1 MQVSEPQR
9 LTMPENFVRGFAHW
23 VANKGVDPHEFAKSY
38 VDRTVQLG
46 YAPDLKQAAQ
56 EFVSERIGG

>member
-1 MQVSEPQR
+1 MMVSEPQR
-9 LTMPENFVRGFAHW
+9 LTMSENFVRGLAHW

-46 YAPDLKQAAQ
+46 YAPDLKVAAQ